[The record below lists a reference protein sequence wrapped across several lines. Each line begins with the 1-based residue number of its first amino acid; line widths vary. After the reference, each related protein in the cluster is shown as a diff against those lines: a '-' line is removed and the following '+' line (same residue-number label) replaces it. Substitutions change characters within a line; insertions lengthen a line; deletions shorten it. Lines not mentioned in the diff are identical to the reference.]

1 MYCKDSWG
9 WCSTVSVAALGLHP
23 ESYPQLN
30 LDVLC
35 VSVFIH
41 VPACVSAC
49 VPVCHQ
55 AGDTMCGVVVLDLQ
69 APCDLASIT
78 LHVAGVASADFE
90 VHVAKE
96 HGVALGGSGR
106 YSTSPKRRQGCLA
119 WHRVDKIQRRRN
131 VQVSPTHVCTPC
143 LHSGDGGAC
152 RVRELRPLVT
162 HSPLPPP
169 PRAHAHRP
177 SRRCTGRSWLW
188 SGHTRYWRRVCTGSR
203 SLCPCPLTWR
213 PHWTPYGERHFTS
226 LD

>member
-1 MYCKDSWG
+1 MCF
-9 WCSTVSVAALGLHP
+9 C
-23 ESYPQLN
+23 
-30 LDVLC
+30 
-35 VSVFIH
+35 
-41 VPACVSAC
+41 VPACV
-49 VPVCHQ
+49 PVYHQ
-55 AGDTMCGVVVLDLQ
+55 AGDTMCGVVVLDLK

-131 VQVSPTHVCTPC
+131 VQVNPNHVCTPC

-162 HSPLPPP
+162 LPWHTPQTH
-169 PRAHAHRP
+169 RALHTPHTYTYTYTRTVPCAGVRGEVGCGGDTHA
-177 SRRCTGRSWLW
+177 TGGGCAPVPVLPAPAR
-188 SGHTRYWRRVCTGSR
+188 
-203 SLCPCPLTWR
+203 
-213 PHWTPYGERHFTS
+213 
-226 LD
+226 